1 MSEPVGDPAPRY
13 ATERGLTRADFPV
26 LYEVTTRWSD
36 NDMFGH
42 LNNAV
47 YYQLFDSAIN
57 GWLAGATGADPVT
70 SPVIGVVAESRCVYF
85 GEIGFPDQ
93 VTIGL
98 RVARLGRTSV
108 SYELGVFGG
117 EPPSAIAAF
126 GLWTHVYVERST
138 RVPTPPPDVF
148 RAAFARAVA
157 DTGSPRVT
165 VAPGEAR

>member
-1 MSEPVGDPAPRY
+1 MAEPVGDPAPRY
-13 ATERGLTRADFPV
+13 AAERALTRADFPV

-57 GWLAGATGADPVT
+57 GWLVGATSADPVT

-108 SYELGVFGG
+108 RYELGVFGG
-117 EPPSAIAAF
+117 RPPGRIAAF
-126 GLWTHVYVERST
+126 GQWTHVYIDRVT

-148 RAAFARAVA
+148 RAAFVGAIT
-157 DTGSPRVT
+157 DTGRPRAEP
-165 VAPGEAR
+165 APGEAR